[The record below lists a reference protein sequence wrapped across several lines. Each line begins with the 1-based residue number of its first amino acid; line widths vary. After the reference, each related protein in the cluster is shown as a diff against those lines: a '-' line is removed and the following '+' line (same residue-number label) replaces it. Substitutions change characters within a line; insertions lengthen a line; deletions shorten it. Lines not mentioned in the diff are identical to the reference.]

1 MMLKV
6 LAIVMGILV
15 AATRLLG
22 VASPELVRRMI
33 KLLLDRKVFALVM
46 MVIAAVVG
54 SLFIWGFRLYA
65 AAPGA
70 VPWQACV
77 LLAFGILMVVVG
89 LTGLIYPNL
98 MFSLASKFYVTQ
110 SSTLRLLSLVG
121 VVAGIVLILL
131 GVYLPEPPPTL

>member
-15 AATRLLG
+15 AATRLIG
-22 VASPELVRRMI
+22 VASPELARRMI
-33 KLLLDRKVFALVM
+33 KLILDRKVFALVM

-65 AAPGA
+65 AAPGP

-89 LTGLIYPNL
+89 LTGLVVPNR
-98 MFSLASKFYVTQ
+98 MFSLASKFYVMQ
-110 SSTLRLLSLVG
+110 SSTLRLLSLAGVVVG
-121 VVAGIVLILL
+121 VLIILL
-131 GVYLPEPPPTL
+131 GVWLPEPPPV